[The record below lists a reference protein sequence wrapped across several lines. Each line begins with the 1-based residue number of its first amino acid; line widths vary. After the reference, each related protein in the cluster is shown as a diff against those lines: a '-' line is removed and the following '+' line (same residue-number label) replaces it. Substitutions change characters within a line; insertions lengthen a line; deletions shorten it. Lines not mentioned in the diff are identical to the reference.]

1 MLPSYFSEDLLSDV
15 IMSDLENIRKQI
27 LEAKEIRWKKQKKFI
42 DRYKSSVITYKMN
55 IPSWPKMSPTI
66 LHAFLR
72 SFVDFT
78 KILTDAELDF
88 RIVEINH
95 SPVGPEAFLISKVD
109 ALALKN
115 LSIKFEEHHYLGRF
129 FDVDILDFS
138 GKMCYII

>member
-1 MLPSYFSEDLLSDV
+1 MNSIE
-15 IMSDLENIRKQI
+15 EIRQKI
-27 LEAKEIRWKKQKKFI
+27 LECKEKRWLKQKE
-42 DRYKSSVITYKMN
+42 YVSTYKQPILCIKFN

-72 SFVDFT
+72 SFIDFT

-88 RIVEINH
+88 KIVEINH

-129 FDVDILDFS
+129 FDVDVLDFS
-138 GKMCYII
+138 GKIIEREVKRKCFLWQYC